1 MHKFH
6 KFFTPDELILQSGFD
21 KGIHI
26 FAMLFIRMGTPAA
39 FAQLHQADEIH
50 HEKFNQIDCQD
61 AEGHAPNFKEVGAVC
76 SSDWLKSFL
85 ESDFLF
91 EPGSKFD
98 YNSMNTY
105 ILSAVVTKVT
115 GETLTEYLRPVR
127 TVTTLVTR
135 EDGAVVSVKTS
146 APVPKDSIFE
156 LQRHIKAL
164 RVPLAV
170 KRGDTVERNALGL
183 GADIVV
189 TGVPPVAR

>member
-1 MHKFH
+1 MKTICINCPLGCPIEVTESGG
-6 KFFTPDELILQSGFD
+6 KILVRGNTC
-21 KGIHI
+21 K
-26 FAMLFIRMGTPAA
+26 R
-39 FAQLHQADEIH
+39 
-50 HEKFNQIDCQD
+50 
-61 AEGHAPNFKEVGAVC
+61 GH
-76 SSDWLKSFL
+76 
-85 ESDFLF
+85 
-91 EPGSKFD
+91 D
-98 YNSMNTY
+98 YG
-105 ILSAVVTKVT
+105 V
-115 GETLTEYLRPVR
+115 TEYLRPVR

-156 LQRHIKAL
+156 LQSHIKTL